1 MHVVCVQNGHYM
13 FKCKQCAFRSSIG
26 LQREEDTCN
35 TATRCTWDPWALQMH
50 RNSPGSA
57 YMCFIWGL
65 YVLTCDNCYS
75 NEYNIFP
82 GSWQNRRLHWC
93 RPHTLKWIKKKKKLI
108 NRIFFQEWRNRK
120 QSSEQKELFILPFIH
135 SAHIYYMLN
144 TVPVNLRAKWHG
156 PSLQGV
162 TAQVCWQTGKLGLQH
177 SQDRG
182 KHRLLQK
189 HKRGH
194 VNQTEAGGPWR
205 LSGEMVFGLSFVDEQ
220 E

>member
-1 MHVVCVQNGHYM
+1 MTIAILMNIT
-13 FKCKQCAFRSSIG
+13 SSQAPGKIVDYTDVDHIPLSG
-26 LQREEDTCN
+26 L
-35 TATRCTWDPWALQMH
+35 
-50 RNSPGSA
+50 
-57 YMCFIWGL
+57 
-65 YVLTCDNCYS
+65 
-75 NEYNIFP
+75 
-82 GSWQNRRLHWC
+82 
-93 RPHTLKWIKKKKKLI
+93 KKIKKLI